1 MIEKRVKEI
10 LTELSGKEHIETELS
25 LQNDLS
31 LDRQSMVALL
41 IEMEKAFDIQ
51 FNETDKNPFGLIAV
65 QDVADLVKKYYGDDD
80 A

>member
-10 LTELSGKEHIETELS
+10 LTELSGKEHIETESS